1 MERRLRVAFITI
13 HPAPYRD
20 PTLELV
26 YQRGVVD
33 IEVVFLFGHIDWHPY
48 WEIKDEPSFPSIVLG
63 EREPKDT
70 GARFTGILRLLRQR
84 RYDVVFISGYQ
95 HFTMLLALSY
105 CIASNTPFVFVS
117 DSILQGPHPRWK
129 WLVRYLPVRLLARTM
144 SAAWVPGRAARD
156 HWVYYGVQPERIFEG
171 CYCIDAEAVAA
182 KTQALRLQRSTI
194 RGRFGFSD
202 DQLVFLFVGRMIPTR
217 GLQYLMEAFRTL
229 TTMRQDLG
237 LILVGDGP
245 VRPWVEDFVR
255 EQGLDQVRFV
265 DPVPFEVLPEYY
277 VACDAYVHPSIRE
290 PYSLAVAQTAISA
303 RPLIL
308 TGQVGA
314 AADYLVEGRT
324 GYLAKAGSAESLC
337 ETMRRLIANK
347 EQMIGM
353 GCRAQDIAMKRTAL
367 WAATQLEEAALVAAG
382 QRPLGML
389 SDAENQQT

>member
-1 MERRLRVAFITI
+1 
-13 HPAPYRD
+13 
-20 PTLELV
+20 
-26 YQRGVVD
+26 
-33 IEVVFLFGHIDWHPY
+33 
-48 WEIKDEPSFPSIVLG
+48 
-63 EREPKDT
+63 
-70 GARFTGILRLLRQR
+70 
-84 RYDVVFISGYQ
+84 
-95 HFTMLLALSY
+95 
-105 CIASNTPFVFVS
+105 
-117 DSILQGPHPRWK
+117 
-129 WLVRYLPVRLLARTM
+129 
-144 SAAWVPGRAARD
+144 VPGRAARD